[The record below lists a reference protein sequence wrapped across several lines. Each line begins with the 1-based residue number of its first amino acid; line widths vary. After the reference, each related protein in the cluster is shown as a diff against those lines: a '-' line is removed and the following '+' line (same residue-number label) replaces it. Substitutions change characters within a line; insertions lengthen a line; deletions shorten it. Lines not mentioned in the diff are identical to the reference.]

1 MEQLLSEEKVGLQL
15 PGGKREGLAS
25 VVGNSPCT
33 WAVDGGS
40 RSCLVGK
47 EDHDMEHPAMQ
58 GTQDVEEV
66 DGVDHHP
73 LPC

>member
-1 MEQLLSEEKVGLQL
+1 M
-15 PGGKREGLAS
+15 
-25 VVGNSPCT
+25 VGNSPRT
-33 WAVDGGS
+33 WAVEGGS

-47 EDHDMEHPAMQ
+47 EDHDMEHAAMQ

-73 LPC
+73 LPR